1 MTIPGFCRYSSA
13 MEIPPIAPHRLAFD
27 IDGVVADT
35 AGAFLRIAAEE
46 YGATHLSLDDIAEFD
61 VEACLDLEPK
71 VIRHIFQRL
80 LEDPLGERLA
90 PMPGAVAVLEEL
102 AGCADVVFVTAR
114 PLRAPIEAWL
124 ERHLGARARR
134 RFCLVT
140 TGDHDNKGDHL
151 RRLGVETFIDDRLE
165 TCTALAA
172 AGFSPIVFEQPWN
185 RGRHRL
191 PVVRDW
197 RAIRQGLA
205 LPPVSEE
212 HDHAPLSPLRPLP
225 AAPAHR

>member
-1 MTIPGFCRYSSA
+1 

-35 AGAFLRIAAEE
+35 AAAFLRIAAKE
-46 YGATHLSLDDIAEFD
+46 YGAAHLSLDDIAEFE
-61 VEACLDLEPK
+61 VESCLDLDPR

-80 LEDPLGERLA
+80 LEDPLGEGLA

-102 AGCADVVFVTAR
+102 AGCAEVTFVTAR

-124 ERHLGARARR
+124 CRHLGPRARR
-134 RFCLVT
+134 NFRLEA
-140 TGDHDNKGDHL
+140 TGDHDNKGGYL
-151 RRLGVETFIDDRLE
+151 RRLGVDTLIDDRLE
-165 TCTALAA
+165 TCAALAA

-197 RAIRQGLA
+197 RAIRQALA
-205 LPPVSEE
+205 LTPATEE
-212 HDHAPLSPLRPLP
+212 HERATLPPLRPLSP
-225 AAPAHR
+225 APAHR